1 MLNIKIDDKEYDI
14 TTFSEEAKA
23 QLASVQHC
31 DAELK
36 RLQANTAALQTARI
50 AYANALNAV
59 LPEPKSAATFLSE

>member
-1 MLNIKIDDKEYDI
+1 MLNITIDDKEYNL

-23 QLASVQHC
+23 QLASLQHC

-50 AYANALNAV
+50 AYAAALKKA
-59 LPEPKSAATFLSE
+59 LPVTEADAAMLN